1 MSGHLFPQNLWDLIT
16 KAFSTFMVIVVF
28 LTLQYILD
36 MDFECSCSHT
46 TVIHSNDVL
55 YMMAP
60 PVILTW
66 AVYMIES
73 LQQREFVRRGQIF
86 VCSKYCRSFVSLLY
100 RYVSLNVLWGA
111 SVLVNGDWY
120 FCLMTNINESQV
132 GIPCK
137 EKLDD
142 VERLLKAHYKSHSME
157 IGYYV
162 IGGLIL
168 FWSVVELIACCCGK
182 NKMNYCPGFR
192 KFNTPFYK
200 MVYKVSLEE
209 EVRRYLQ
216 MELKNIAIQRA
227 KALCEPALVN
237 IRNEEIKSNRTS
249 DKKEIQENALKAW
262 WKISDFH
269 FVFTELEQSLSDQE
283 TQISNQE
290 HSSGGTNSA
299 DSNQNIHQEA
309 LTRLTPKTRN
319 IHQEA
324 LTRLTPQTRNIHQE
338 ALTRLT
344 PKTRNIHQEARS
356 WLTPQTRNIHQE
368 ARSWLT
374 PQTRNIHQEARSWLT
389 PQTRNIHQEAR
400 SWLTPQTRNIHQEAL
415 TRLTP
420 KTRNIHQEALT
431 RLTPQTR
438 NHYQEARSWLTP
450 QTRNHYQEAWSWLI
464 KHLED
469 QGKELN

>member
-299 DSNQNIHQEA
+299 DSKNQEHSSGGTELADSSNQEHSSGGTELA
-309 LTRLTPKTRN
+309 DSSNQEHSSGGTELVDSSNQEHSSGGTELVDSSNQEHSSGGTNSADSKNQEHSSGGTNSADSSNQEPLPGSTELADSSNQEPLPGSMELVDQTP
-319 IHQEA
+319 
-324 LTRLTPQTRNIHQE
+324 
-338 ALTRLT
+338 
-344 PKTRNIHQEARS
+344 
-356 WLTPQTRNIHQE
+356 
-368 ARSWLT
+368 
-374 PQTRNIHQEARSWLT
+374 
-389 PQTRNIHQEAR
+389 
-400 SWLTPQTRNIHQEAL
+400 
-415 TRLTP
+415 
-420 KTRNIHQEALT
+420 
-431 RLTPQTR
+431 
-438 NHYQEARSWLTP
+438 
-450 QTRNHYQEAWSWLI
+450 
-464 KHLED
+464 
-469 QGKELN
+469 